1 MKITSYSDKLEGV
14 TYTLSVDFTA
24 TEFWES
30 LFNGDFT
37 NAKLMQT
44 NTQYS
49 GNISDTG
56 LSPDEDYFKTDIL
69 NNGYVEIDLQHELVS
84 SGSWMV
90 TLYSFKNEL
99 KSVYSFDALGNEAT
113 SRSIRL
119 AVEPGTYY
127 VKITSYSDELE
138 GVTYALSVDFTAT
151 EYWESLFNGDFTNA
165 KLMQT
170 DTQYSGN
177 ISNTGFSPDEDYFK
191 TEISDNGYIEIR
203 LDHIMLEKG
212 SWSITFF
219 RFSNQLEKIYNF
231 DAVATEAIS
240 LSERLSV
247 EPGTYYVKVTSYSDK
262 LEGITYSLSVNSVLP
277 FTDVPGDAWY
287 TPYVSFAVRH
297 SLFNGT
303 SATTFSPNM
312 AMSRAMFV
320 QLFANL
326 DGVNLSAYTS
336 TPFDDAPLS
345 AWYGPAV
352 AWAAQ
357 NSVVNGTSAT
367 TFAPDN
373 EITRE
378 QMCVMIVNY
387 AKYKKLELTA
397 AKDDVSFSDAAD
409 ISDWAREA
417 VDICAKAG
425 IINGKDG
432 GIFDPQGTA
441 SRAEVATLM
450 TNFCR
455 VVLGME

>member
-1 MKITSYSDKLEGV
+1 MKVTSYSDNLEGA
-14 TYTLSVDFTA
+14 TYALSVNFTA
-24 TEFWES
+24 TEYWES

-49 GNISDTG
+49 GNIS
-56 LSPDEDYFKTDIL
+56 
-69 NNGYVEIDLQHELVS
+69 
-84 SGSWMV
+84 
-90 TLYSFKNEL
+90 
-99 KSVYSFDALGNEAT
+99 
-113 SRSIRL
+113 
-119 AVEPGTYY
+119 
-127 VKITSYSDELE
+127 
-138 GVTYALSVDFTAT
+138 
-151 EYWESLFNGDFTNA
+151 
-165 KLMQT
+165 
-170 DTQYSGN
+170 
-177 ISNTGFSPDEDYFK
+177 NTGFSPDEDYFK
-191 TEISDNGYIEIR
+191 TQISDKGYIEIR
-203 LDHIMLEKG
+203 LDHTILENG
-212 SWSITFF
+212 SWTVTFY
-219 RFSNQLEKIYNF
+219 RFSNQLEMICNF
-231 DAVATEAIS
+231 NADASEAVS

-247 EPGTYYVKVTSYSDK
+247 EPGIYYVKVTSYSDS
-262 LEGITYSLSVNSVLP
+262 LEGVTYTLSVNSPLP
-277 FTDVPGDAWY
+277 FTDVPSDAWY
-287 TPYVSFAVRH
+287 TPYITFAVENE
-297 SLFNGT
+297 LFKGT
-303 SATTFSPNM
+303 SDTTFSPNM

-357 NSVVNGTSAT
+357 NGVVNGTSQT

-387 AKYKKLELTA
+387 AKYKNISLTA
-397 AKDDVSFSDAAD
+397 IKTDLSFGDAAD

-432 GIFDPQGTA
+432 GVFDPQGTA

-455 VVLGME
+455 IVLGME